1 MKNMLK
7 NGRPVLSPGVKGRLS
22 MARYCIGIDF
32 GSLSGRAALV
42 DVATGETVA
51 ASVYDYPHG
60 VMRQRLPDGT
70 PLPDGWALQHP
81 ADYLAVL
88 EHTVPQLLQAADT
101 NASRVEGIGVDF
113 TSCTVLPVDKS
124 GTPLC
129 MLPDYES
136 RPHAY
141 VKLWQHHGAVRQA
154 EQMTAYA
161 RETDQPWLSE
171 RFGGVISCESSFPK
185 LWQVLQEDPAL
196 CPVMDQWVEAGDWIV
211 RCLTGR
217 QTRGGCGAGF
227 KTFYDAQ
234 TAAYPPDSYF
244 RGLDPALADAVA
256 QKLTGPVL
264 PVGACAGYLTAD
276 MAQKLHLRPGIPMAA
291 AHVDAHVC
299 VPAAGMT
306 RPGQVLAILGTSTC
320 FIALSQRVQA
330 VPGISGA
337 VWGGVIPGL
346 WGYEAGQSCTGDMLR
361 WFTETSVPQSCR
373 QAAAAAGLPLQ
384 SYLTRL
390 AEKLRPGESGLL
402 ALDWWNGNRSILS
415 NADLS
420 GAILGLTVQ
429 TRPEEV
435 YRALIEATAF
445 GARVIVE
452 NYRAHGIPVDEFFAS
467 GGISM
472 KNPMAMQIYAD
483 VLHMP
488 VQVPLVEQGPAL
500 GSAIFAAAAAGVY
513 PSVEAAA
520 GAMGTRQRAV
530 YTPDEQA
537 GRIYDRL
544 YAQYLRLH
552 DYFGRG
558 ENDVMAELRTL
569 KNM

>member
-1 MKNMLK
+1 MKAMLK
-7 NGRPVLSPGVKGRLS
+7 MARPSQRLGGKGGFR

-51 ASVYDYPHG
+51 SSVYDYPHG
-60 VMRQRLPDGT
+60 IMRQRLPDGT

-81 ADYLAVL
+81 ADYLSVL
-88 EHTVPQLLQAADT
+88 EHTVPQLLQAAETD
-101 NASRVEGIGVDF
+101 ADRVEGIGVDF
-113 TSCTVLPVDKS
+113 TSCTVLPVDKA

-129 MLPDYES
+129 MLPAYEDH
-136 RPHAY
+136 PHAY

-154 EQMTAYA
+154 KQMTAA
-161 RETDQPWLSE
+161 ALATDQRWLTD

-196 CPVMDQWVEAGDWIV
+196 CSAMDQWVEAGDWIV
-211 RCLTGR
+211 HCLTGS

-227 KTFYDAQ
+227 KTFYDARMGS
-234 TAAYPPDSYF
+234 YPADDYF
-244 RGLDPALADAVA
+244 RRLNPILADAVA

-264 PVGACAGYLTAD
+264 PVGACAGFLTAD
-276 MAQKLHLRPGIPMAA
+276 MAQKLHLRPGIPVAV

-306 RPGQVLAILGTSTC
+306 RPGQLLAILGTSTC
-320 FIALSQRVQA
+320 FITLSRQAQA

-337 VWGGVIPGL
+337 VWGGVVPGL

-361 WFTETSVPQSCR
+361 WFCENCVPASCISE
-373 QAAAAAGLPLQ
+373 AEATGLPLQ

-390 AEKLRPGESGLL
+390 AERLRPGESGLL
-402 ALDWWNGNRSILS
+402 ALDWWNGNRSVLA

-420 GAILGLTVQ
+420 GLILGLTAQ
-429 TRPEEV
+429 TRPEEL

-452 NYRAHGIPVDEFFAS
+452 NYRAHGIPVEEFFAS

-500 GSAIFAAAAAGVY
+500 GSAIFAAVAAGVY
-513 PSVEAAA
+513 PTVEAATE
-520 GAMGTRQRAV
+520 AMGTRQRAV
-530 YTPDEQA
+530 YTPDARA
-537 GRIYDRL
+537 GQVYDRL

-558 ENDVMAELRTL
+558 ENNVMAELRAL
-569 KNM
+569 KNG